1 MDERKR
7 RLLEIAG
14 LLLLTGLLVEA
25 AGYVM
30 GWGASRLEEGRAT
43 ETKPGL
49 LNLLK
54 SENFLLKKRI
64 RAFPPQGLYIVVD
77 TAENLLYLKDGP
89 RILLKATISAGSG
102 SILKDPSGER
112 RWIFETP
119 RGEFT
124 VQSKIVKPTWYKP
137 DWAFIEEGKPIPK
150 NVAARIEAGVL
161 GAYGLG
167 FGDGYF
173 IHGTLYTRLLGKN
186 ITHGC
191 IRVGDEDLRTLY
203 QSVALGT
210 RVFIL

>member
-7 RLLEIAG
+7 RLLKISAIVISIG
-14 LLLLTGLLVEA
+14 LLIEG
-25 AGYVM
+25 AGYFM
-30 GWGASRLEEGRAT
+30 GWRASRIQEARST
-43 ETKPGL
+43 ETKPAFVSL
-49 LNLLK
+49 LR
-54 SENFLLKKRI
+54 SENSSLRKRI

-77 TAENLLYLKDGP
+77 TADNLLYLKDGS
-89 RILLKATISAGSG
+89 RTLLRATISAGSG
-102 SILKDPSGER
+102 SLLIDPSGER
-112 RWIFETP
+112 KWIFETP

-124 VQSKIVKPTWYKP
+124 IQSKIVRPTWYKP

-150 NVAARIEAGVL
+150 NVKERVEVGML
-161 GAYGLG
+161 GDYGLG

-191 IRVGDEDLRTLY
+191 IRVGDEDLKTLF

-210 RVFIL
+210 KVFIL